1 MAELVYFKAL
11 LISECEGIVFMVLY
25 WSQVGLRVQEEESNT
40 LPHLK
45 TSRYLILSTIFPS
58 I

>member
-1 MAELVYFKAL
+1 
-11 LISECEGIVFMVLY
+11 MVLY

-58 I
+58 IQV